1 MAADPLKGSLAER
14 AGSGGVNWPTS
25 RSPPSTP
32 LRLTGKFAAVSSPG
46 EDLPPTKATGVV
58 HTWTESSPAEVE
70 GLDLQAMSLERLL
83 LAALPTDD
91 ERHEVGQLVGKGGM
105 GKVLVAHDRRLRRPV
120 ALKELDERRAT
131 DVRSVA
137 SFIQEARLAARL
149 DHPHIVPVHELGVR
163 DGHRVFFT
171 MKLVEGDDLAGLVR
185 RRGIDGRSRDE
196 LLDLIEVIIKVC
208 DALSSAHEQG
218 IVHCDI
224 KPHNIMVGRFGAVYL
239 MDWGL
244 ARERSDGSSAEPS
257 AGSSDE
263 DTGTWLDVSDGKG
276 VAGTPAYMPPEQ
288 ARGLDVS
295 QQSDVFA
302 LGCCLY
308 FILTGK
314 APFAAP
320 TRKEALNWAR
330 RCAYRSPRELRSDVP
345 AGLED
350 IVLKAMAE
358 EPADRYPTAE
368 AFKRAL
374 IGYMR
379 AGTDFPRVRF
389 GAGEWII
396 REGDVG
402 DGAYIIVSGQC
413 EVSKVGEDGQRQILR
428 VMGPDEV
435 FGETA
440 ILADVPRTADVRAVT
455 DSVLVEI
462 RRDLFEREVE
472 SMAPWMGAFTK
483 TLASR
488 LAGR

>member
-1 MAADPLKGSLAER
+1 
-14 AGSGGVNWPTS
+14 VT
-25 RSPPSTP
+25 
-32 LRLTGKFAAVSSPG
+32 SPG
-46 EDLPPTKATGVV
+46 EDLPQLKATDVLQ
-58 HTWTESSPAEVE
+58 TWTESAPAEVE
-70 GLDLQAMSLERLL
+70 DLDLQTLSLERLL
-83 LAALPTDD
+83 LAALPSDD
-91 ERHEVGQLVGKGGM
+91 ERHDVGQLVGRGGM

-171 MKLVEGDDLAGLVR
+171 MKLVEGEDLASLVR
-185 RRGIDGRSRDE
+185 RESIDGRTRDE

-208 DALSSAHEQG
+208 DALSSAHERG

-244 ARERSDGSSAEPS
+244 AREQADPDESEEPAAELE
-257 AGSSDE
+257 D
-263 DTGTWLDVSDGKG
+263 DTGTWLEVSDERG

-288 ARGLDVS
+288 ARGLDVT
-295 QQSDVFA
+295 QRSDVFA
-302 LGCCLY
+302 LGACLY
-308 FILTGK
+308 FVLTGK
-314 APFAAP
+314 APFSAS

-330 RCAYRSPRELRSDVP
+330 RCAYRSPRELRADVP

-358 EPADRYPTAE
+358 QPKDRYPTAE

-389 GAGEWII
+389 KAGEWII

-402 DGAYIIVSGQC
+402 DGAYIIVSGEC
-413 EVSKVGEDGQRQILR
+413 EVSKVGEDGERRVLR

-440 ILADVPRTADVRAVT
+440 ILADVPRTADVRALA
-455 DSVLVEI
+455 DSVLLEI